1 MCPDDATC
9 NQRLISQHARML
21 HGDDAVL
28 DRSGDGGSDL
38 RVAFHFTA
46 TVLQHGTQTIDSEWV
61 GGTALTTTMKSKIK
75 FSTRA
80 GR

>member
-1 MCPDDATC
+1 
-9 NQRLISQHARML
+9 ML

-80 GR
+80 ASKHFGSSRSSSERLRRV